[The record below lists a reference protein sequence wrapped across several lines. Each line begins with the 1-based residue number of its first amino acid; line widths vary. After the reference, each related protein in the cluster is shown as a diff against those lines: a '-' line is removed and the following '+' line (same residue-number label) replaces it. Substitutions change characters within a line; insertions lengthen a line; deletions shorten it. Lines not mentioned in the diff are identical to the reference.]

1 MTYST
6 ISDHPSS
13 TLVSLI
19 EHFSVYGIEI
29 VSSNVANGVLTVT
42 TDTQLT
48 NELLEHLDLTVT

>member
-6 ISDHPSS
+6 ISGHPSS
-13 TLVSLI
+13 TLISLI
-19 EHFSVYGIEI
+19 EHFNVYGIEI
-29 VSSNVANGVLTVT
+29 TSSNVANGVLTVT

>member
-13 TLVSLI
+13 TLISLI

-29 VSSNVANGVLTVT
+29 TSSNVANGVLTVT
-42 TDTQLT
+42 TDT
-48 NELLEHLDLTVT
+48 ELSSELVEHLDLTVT

>member
-19 EHFSVYGIEI
+19 EHFNAYGIEI
-29 VSSNVANGVLTVT
+29 TSSNVANGVLTVT
-42 TDTQLT
+42 TDT
-48 NELLEHLDLTVT
+48 ELSSELVEHLDLTVT

>member
-6 ISDHPSS
+6 MSDHPSS

-19 EHFSVYGIEI
+19 EHFNAYGIEI